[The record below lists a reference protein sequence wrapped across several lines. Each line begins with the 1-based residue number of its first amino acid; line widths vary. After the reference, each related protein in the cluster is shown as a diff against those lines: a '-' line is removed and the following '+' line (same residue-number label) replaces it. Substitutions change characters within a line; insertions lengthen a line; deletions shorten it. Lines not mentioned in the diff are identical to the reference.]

1 MAKYRRKTHKIA
13 LNDDRIYT
21 YLLGSAPLKNALTV
35 SVNAAATGRVSWAPM
50 VRGLG
55 PLEQPDSNTK
65 AYRHT
70 EIVWMHTEGENQQK
84 ILCPNP
90 KLYTRPNNT
99 VWMKWALTHAVQTT
113 VMKWNVTTNINVGT
127 IAWKRPFVSLCLL
140 TAYIITATYNTS
152 FKSRN
157 TKL

>member
-1 MAKYRRKTHKIA
+1 MWKIHKIA

-35 SVNAAATGRVSWAPM
+35 SVNAAATGSVSWAPM

-70 EIVWMHTEGENQQK
+70 ETEGNSLNAHKGREQTKKYCFQT
-84 ILCPNP
+84 P

-113 VMKWNVTTNINVGT
+113 VMKLNVTTNINVG
-127 IAWKRPFVSLCLL
+127 IISWKWPFISLCLL
-140 TAYIITATYNTS
+140 TAYITTATYNTS
-152 FKSRN
+152 LKCRN